1 MQLMALSSS
10 PAAAVLVHEGQ
21 RKAQAAGQADAV
33 AMTVFGLQGRVASV
47 IQWEPHHESLN
58 PAVLTEFLQLP
69 DVVVEV
75 AAFQGIEWRD
85 R

>member
-33 AMTVFGLQGRVASV
+33 AMTVLGLHGRLAFV
-47 IQWEPHHESLN
+47 IQWQSHHERLN
-58 PAVLTEFLQLP
+58 SAVVTEFFQLP

-75 AAFQGIEWRD
+75 STFQCVEWFD